1 MSEDKAR
8 EIIAENVAKEVVES
22 IGEDLAG
29 ALVEYAN
36 LVKELAADLTDEQL
50 EDSSYIKSLLS
61 EQLPNWEWDDW
72 YELLENVRREKYKD
86 AHEEQTAEK
95 IFNDMPYFAK
105 EAAQETLKHLLRA
118 EEAGKLFKLDATAD
132 TAAEIMTQVINDFEN
147 LLVDERIIIAENEC
161 FRFMAKN
168 CIAVYDEMLGVKYSK
183 KKSKFKIDGIIAM
196 LMGLLL
202 CIEENGIEHYNPV
215 EYLDDL

>member
-61 EQLPNWEWDDW
+61 EQLPNWDSEDWDD
-72 YELLENVRREKYKD
+72 LLENIRREKGRKKD
-86 AHEEQTAEK
+86 K
-95 IFNDMPYFAK
+95 K
-105 EAAQETLKHLLRA
+105 EAVEIRRLANQNYSDKEVEVEIDYDNCLPKEEESLL
-118 EEAGKLFKLDATAD
+118 
-132 TAAEIMTQVINDFEN
+132 IEN
-147 LLVDERIIIAENEC
+147 
-161 FRFMAKN
+161 K
-168 CIAVYDEMLGVKYSK
+168 
-183 KKSKFKIDGIIAM
+183 
-196 LMGLLL
+196 
-202 CIEENGIEHYNPV
+202 
-215 EYLDDL
+215 

>member
-36 LVKELAADLTDEQL
+36 LVKDLAADLTEEQL
-50 EDSSYIKSLLS
+50 EDTTYIKNLLS

-72 YELLENVRREKYKD
+72 YELLKNVRREKYKD

-105 EAAQETLKHLLRA
+105 EAAQAALKQLLKA
-118 EEAGKLFKLDATAD
+118 AKADKLYKLDAAAD
-132 TAAEIMTQVINDFEN
+132 TAAEILWNMFYCCTADIKTAAVKHNREAKPLTVAEYREHKD
-147 LLVDERIIIAENEC
+147 LLEFLEILREGMWKGGEVLKLREKE
-161 FRFMAKN
+161 
-168 CIAVYDEMLGVKYSK
+168 
-183 KKSKFKIDGIIAM
+183 
-196 LMGLLL
+196 
-202 CIEENGIEHYNPV
+202 
-215 EYLDDL
+215 